1 MTNFIIFED
10 SSKSKFG
17 GGQKVSFELLNIFK
31 RNNFN
36 FSLIDFTKKSNFYS
50 DSKKIV
56 NKTLVLKTLNFNKK
70 SNNNSF
76 TFSNFEIISI
86 IFLFPFNF
94 FRLYVFLLKKSKNSK
109 TVLICTT
116 KKTIIYGIL
125 NKLVNPKIILIF
137 HIHNYLNEHLVW
149 SKIMKQIITFT
160 DSNWYVSSTVKLSY
174 GNKANG
180 IIIYN
185 PIELN
190 FNSKLKPVNK
200 IVNIGLVA
208 NLLGYKGINY
218 FIKSYDYLPK
228 NINHQIIY
236 NIFGDGPSKHN
247 LMCLSNNNENII
259 FHGFKPDKEFYNY
272 IDILVCPSIEE
283 EAFSLVIFEATKNS
297 IPVIATNLKVHREFF
312 SNNSLLFI
320 NVKSD
325 IEIANSITNILNDE
339 YLGRDLV
346 KNAQNDLL
354 NKFSI
359 SFESNILSACKEYFV

>member
-1 MTNFIIFED
+1 M
-10 SSKSKFG
+10 
-17 GGQKVSFELLNIFK
+17 
-31 RNNFN
+31 
-36 FSLIDFTKKSNFYS
+36 
-50 DSKKIV
+50 
-56 NKTLVLKTLNFNKK
+56 
-70 SNNNSF
+70 
-76 TFSNFEIISI
+76 
-86 IFLFPFNF
+86 
-94 FRLYVFLLKKSKNSK
+94 
-109 TVLICTT
+109 
-116 KKTIIYGIL
+116 
-125 NKLVNPKIILIF
+125 
-137 HIHNYLNEHLVW
+137 
-149 SKIMKQIITFT
+149 
-160 DSNWYVSSTVKLSY
+160 SSTVKLSY

-297 IPVIATNLKVHREFF
+297 IPVIATNLKVHKEFF
-312 SNNSLLFI
+312 SNNSF
-320 NVKSD
+320 V
-325 IEIANSITNILNDE
+325 
-339 YLGRDLV
+339 
-346 KNAQNDLL
+346 
-354 NKFSI
+354 FSA
-359 SFESNILSACKEYFV
+359 SS